1 VAPDRTEG
9 PPAAVPEPFVC
20 EEDVRLALSSGR
32 KLLIDEKTIVT
43 PSARDLG
50 VAHNVFIQAGWI
62 A

>member
-1 VAPDRTEG
+1 
-9 PPAAVPEPFVC
+9 VPEPFVC
-20 EEDVRLALSSGR
+20 EEDVRLALTAGR

-50 VAHNVFIQAGWI
+50 SAHGVFIQAGWI